1 VSPERPRSRRRVNQQ
16 NQQAGDAPDT
26 APDPGL
32 TVLLASSSRSEA
44 VRERRDR
51 LREMLRDPESLRRA
65 FLVHEI
71 LSAPVSLRQMGADRP
86 G

>member
-16 NQQAGDAPDT
+16 AGDAPDT
-26 APDPGL
+26 APDPAL

-71 LSAPVSLRQMGADRP
+71 LSAPVSLRQVGADRP